1 MIGKTTREYP
11 KTEELREAAKEAFS
25 WQGTYHGAFTK
36 ERGIIVGENEKGDFF
51 VCRQICER
59 T

>member
-11 KTEELREAAKEAFS
+11 KTEELREAAKAAFG
-25 WQGTYHGAFTK
+25 WQGTYHGVVTK
-36 ERGIIVGENEKGDFF
+36 ERGIIVDENEKGDFF